1 MSVVKGKLMKM
12 EVVQVGEY
20 EFTKQD
26 IIGHGAFAM
35 VYKGRKRKN
44 PSQSVAVKVV
54 TKKGIQKAS
63 EILVKEIKI
72 LRELTALHHTNLVA
86 MHDCMDSPAFVY
98 VVMEDLEAIFLK
110 QRLKQLPVENN
121 TVSVGYSILIKFQ
134 IK

>member
-1 MSVVKGKLMKM
+1 MCVVFWQVKGKLVKM
-12 EVVQVGEY
+12 EVIQVGEY

-35 VYKGRKRKN
+35 VYKGRKRRN
-44 PSQSVAVKVV
+44 ASQSVAVKVV

-86 MHDCMDSPAFVY
+86 MHDCMDSPAYVY
-98 VVMEDLEAIFLK
+98 VVME
-110 QRLKQLPVENN
+110 
-121 TVSVGYSILIKFQ
+121 VSWRKLF
-134 IK
+134 

>member
-1 MSVVKGKLMKM
+1 MSVVKGKALVKM
-12 EVVQVGEY
+12 DVIQVGEY

-44 PSQSVAVKVV
+44 PSQAVAVKVV
-54 TKKGIQKAS
+54 TKKGLQKAS

-86 MHDCMDSPAFVY
+86 MHDCMDSTAYVY
-98 VVMEDLEAIFLK
+98 VVMELKSDPERFL
-110 QRLKQLPVENN
+110 LPDDWDC
-121 TVSVGYSILIKFQ
+121 TFSGIGKHKS
-134 IK
+134 